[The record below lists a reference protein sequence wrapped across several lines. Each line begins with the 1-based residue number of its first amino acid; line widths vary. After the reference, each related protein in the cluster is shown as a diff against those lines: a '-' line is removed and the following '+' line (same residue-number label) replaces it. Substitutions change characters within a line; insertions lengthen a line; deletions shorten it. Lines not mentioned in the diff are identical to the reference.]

1 MPDVAAVVI
10 AYAGGGLSCGIGAA
24 IRAVR
29 KSTVKLYAAEVETG
43 APFAASK
50 RADLAIL
57 MSAACSAVRRFV
69 ALGRAAAAKAMRRCY
84 RQLLRPPNP
93 SLSSLLRASK
103 RCTCLAGAEAG
114 QAAGR
119 AERRSQQ

>member
-1 MPDVAAVVI
+1 M
-10 AYAGGGLSCGIGAA
+10 
-24 IRAVR
+24 
-29 KSTVKLYAAEVETG
+29 
-43 APFAASK
+43 PFAASK
-50 RADLAIL
+50 LADLAIL

-103 RCTCLAGAEAG
+103 RCTCLQVLKRAKPPGGPSGEVNNESLLAHS
-114 QAAGR
+114 AAAHVHQTVHR
-119 AERRSQQ
+119 ELLILLAQRHLALSVLRPR